1 MLIQTTLRKTQ
12 QLYRRV
18 WSNGV
23 LYRIEQRMSVSGQYE
38 VWRGSV
44 SGAGVDLGVIGV
56 HHPGGGRGDLQQAG
70 HAGGLA
76 RPLLPA
82 DQELEGEGGD
92 DDPQD
97 GSEDDVLRVV
107 FVVGHSGE
115 GGEDCEQSA
124 AHLDE
129 RLHQTEV
136 PGVHP
141 LLEEDHAE
149 PHAVGGEAGVARH
162 EAEPHVWKYVGQFRS
177 DEIPACVTM
186 ESLRP
191 LARADVLLTQ
201 AVELSQVVGT
211 VQLPTQTLAQSY
223 VGRADSQEVGP

>member
-1 MLIQTTLRKTQ
+1 M
-12 QLYRRV
+12 
-18 WSNGV
+18 
-23 LYRIEQRMSVSGQYE
+23 YRIEQRMSVSGQYE

-44 SGAGVDLGVIGV
+44 SGAGVDLGVVGV

-82 DQELEGEGGD
+82 DQELKGEGGD

-97 GSEDDVLRVV
+97 GSEDDVLWVV

-162 EAEPHVWKYVGQFRS
+162 EAEPHVWKYVGQFVP
-177 DEIPACVTM
+177 DLIPD
-186 ESLRP
+186 SG
-191 LARADVLLTQ
+191 
-201 AVELSQVVGT
+201 VELPWSLSSLCAGVISCC
-211 VQLPTQTLAQSY
+211 PRQSNS
-223 VGRADSQEVGP
+223 VK

>member
-1 MLIQTTLRKTQ
+1 MQIQTTLRKTQ
-12 QLYRRV
+12 QVYRG
-18 WSNGV
+18 SGV

-44 SGAGVDLGVIGV
+44 SGAGVPVGVGVVGV

-92 DDPQD
+92 DDSQD

-107 FVVGHSGE
+107 FVVGHSSE

-124 AHLDE
+124 ADLDE

-141 LLEEDHAE
+141 LLEEDHTE
-149 PHAVGGEAGVARH
+149 PHAVG
-162 EAEPHVWKYVGQFRS
+162 
-177 DEIPACVTM
+177 
-186 ESLRP
+186 
-191 LARADVLLTQ
+191 
-201 AVELSQVVGT
+201 
-211 VQLPTQTLAQSY
+211 
-223 VGRADSQEVGP
+223 